1 MTIVADASLIVEAL
15 VADGA
20 QGDAARALLARE
32 EVHAPHLID
41 VEVTSALRRLE
52 ARGLLDATRAEEAVE
67 DLAAAPLLRYPH
79 TALLDWAWQHRGC
92 VSAYDGVYLALAA
105 ALDVPLSTAD
115 ARLARSATP
124 GVTIEVVGS
133 SG

>member
-15 VADGA
+15 VADSP

-32 EVHAPHLID
+32 EGHAPHLID

-52 ARGLLDATRAEEAVE
+52 AKGLLDATQAEQAVE
-67 DLAAAPLLRYPH
+67 DLTALPLLRYPH
-79 TALLDWAWQHRGC
+79 TPLLAWAWQNRGR

-105 ALDVPLSTAD
+105 ALDVPLATID
-115 ARLARSATP
+115 GRLARSRSP
-124 GVTIEVVGS
+124 GVAIEVVGR